1 MTCPGGRTRHTS
13 LGGVLLA
20 AGGGERLGQP
30 KQLLE
35 IDGEPLVRRVAV
47 SMQQLCGAA
56 VIVVTGAYA
65 ERVERSLC
73 ELPVTVIR
81 NPHWRRGLGGS
92 LVRGLAASSAD
103 AVLVMV
109 CDQTALEISDLQR
122 LVDAWT
128 KAVNHP
134 AAASY
139 AGVLGVPAIIPRKWF
154 AALGALDGDSGAR
167 EFLRKHRKIVNSV
180 SMPNA
185 AADIDEPA
193 DLESA

>member
-1 MTCPGGRTRHTS
+1 MTCPGSRPRHAG

-35 IDGEPLVRRVAV
+35 IDGEPLVRRAAAN
-47 SMQQLCGAA
+47 MQRLCGAA

-65 ERVERSLC
+65 DRVEMCLR
-73 ELPVTVIR
+73 ELSVTVIR

-92 LVRGLAASSAD
+92 LVSGLAASSAD

-109 CDQTALEISDLQR
+109 CDQAALEVSDLQR

-128 KAVNHP
+128 KTANHP

-154 AALGALDGDSGAR
+154 GALGALDGDSGAR
-167 EFLRKHRKIVNSV
+167 EFLRNHRKIVNSV

-185 AADIDEPA
+185 AADIDQPA